1 MATKLPAAGAGDKT
15 NFATLPDDE
24 DWEDVS
30 FAGKPGTPIIPPG
43 DSIGPADLTQ
53 SWLYTGGDGTAS
65 TVIDM
70 RPPEPDPDTAAPEEA
85 GGPPSALIPMGAS
98 AAPQKPLETT
108 AGSKT
113 PWDIRR
119 EQWMRNLCD
128 CFRQCCA
135 FCIKNKKEN

>member
-1 MATKLPAAGAGDKT
+1 MATKLPAAGAADKT
-15 NFATLPDDE
+15 SFATLSDNE
-24 DWEDVS
+24 DWEDLS
-30 FAGKPGTPIIPPG
+30 EAGKPGTPIAPG
-43 DSIGPADLTQ
+43 DTIGPADLTK

-65 TVIDM
+65 TVIDI
-70 RPPEPDPDTAAPEEA
+70 RAQEPDPDAATRKEPE
-85 GGPPSALIPMGAS
+85 GPPTALIPMGAS

-119 EQWMRNLCD
+119 EQWMRNICD